1 MQTTAEQLAQLCPK
15 ADKDTLKALAGALN
29 ARLPGSG
36 ITSNIRLRHFLAQCA
51 HESAGL
57 TRFTE
62 NLNYSEQGLRGTF
75 PKYFDAAAAR
85 DYARQ
90 PERIAN
96 RAYANRLGNGDE
108 ASGDGWR
115 YRGRGIFQLTGRD
128 NYRTFGTRV
137 GVDLENNPE
146 RAAEPAIAVQVA
158 LAYWNDRR
166 LSERADAD
174 DIEGVTRGINGGT
187 IGLDDRKQKLA
198 KAKTIWP

>member
-1 MQTTAEQLAQLCPK
+1 MQTTADQLSQLCPK
-15 ADKDTLKALAGALN
+15 ADKAVLTALAEALN
-29 ARLPGSG
+29 VRLPAGG
-36 ITSNIRLRHFLAQCA
+36 ITTNIRLRHFLAQCA

-62 NLNYSEQGLRGTF
+62 NLNYSEKGLRKIF
-75 PKYFDAAAAR
+75 PKHFDAAAAR

-108 ASGDGWR
+108 TSGDGWR
-115 YRGRGIFQLTGRD
+115 YRGRGIFQLTGRA
-128 NYRTFGTRV
+128 NYRTFGAQV
-137 GVDLENNPE
+137 GVTLEDEPD

-158 LAYWNDRR
+158 IAYWNDRH
-166 LSERADAD
+166 LSDRADAD

-187 IGLDDRKQKLA
+187 IGLEDRKRLLA